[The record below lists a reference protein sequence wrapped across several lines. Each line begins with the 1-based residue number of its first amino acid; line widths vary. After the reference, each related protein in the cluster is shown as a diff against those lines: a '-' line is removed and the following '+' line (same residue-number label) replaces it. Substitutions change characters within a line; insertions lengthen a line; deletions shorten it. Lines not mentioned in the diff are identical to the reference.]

1 MVSLKRFLNNSK
13 HHFYFILY
21 FNPEENSNRT
31 KRESISTDAEL
42 VTKSDLNEETIFYTE
57 CCLFIT
63 LVTYIFAK
71 FAKLEETNFIEPSS
85 HYSSQLNDCK
95 VIKTQRNEQSTQTD
109 IECPQIKEISLLKA
123 AVDEFEVGLK
133 NDSSISAAQ
142 TKTRTLEECVK
153 IMHNTS
159 RQLMDTLT
167 DEECASLVRAKYV
180 PFYKLESHF
189 SDPIRAIEL
198 RRHIVTEKLPENST
212 DCFAKLPFQG
222 YDYNKVSGS
231 CCENVIGYVP
241 VPLGLAGPLKI
252 DGKLYYI
259 PMATTEGTLVASTNR
274 GCTALSVCLFFFN
287 FKLNLCL
294 PFTLIV

>member
-1 MVSLKRFLNNSK
+1 MQFQFK
-13 HHFYFILY
+13 
-21 FNPEENSNRT
+21 ENSNRT
-31 KRESISTDAEL
+31 KGETIATDAEV
-42 VTKSDLNEETIFYTE
+42 VTKPDLNEETIFYTE

-85 HYSSQLNDCK
+85 HCSSHLNGGK
-95 VIKTQRNEQSTQTD
+95 VIKTQTNEKSIQTD
-109 IECPQIKEISLLKA
+109 IECAQVKEISLVKD
-123 AVDEFEVGLK
+123 AVDELEVF
-133 NDSSISAAQ
+133 SSSAAQ
-142 TKTRTLEECVK
+142 KKTRTLEECVK
-153 IMHNTS
+153 IMHNKS
-159 RQLMDTLT
+159 LQLMDTLT

-180 PFYKLESHF
+180 PFYKLELHF

-212 DCFAKLPFQG
+212 DCFSKLPFKG
-222 YDYNKVSGS
+222 YDYSKVAGS

-274 GCTALSVCLFFFN
+274 GCTALSVCVCYFLI
-287 FKLNLCL
+287 LNITCVYLL
-294 PFTLIV
+294 PNLEIFQFLMN